1 MMLCQ
6 FFLKTKKPFRV
17 KLLRDQVNAR
27 KNTFSFKKK
36 LMSLS
41 ICNYHLLTIHTKT
54 FGHKPI
60 CLYSSL
66 SLLGNKKWGT
76 NWIKA
81 KTSKLIKKKNI
92 QNVTMTYRKIE
103 YSFDIRMKIRML
115 EVYLNLFFECIS
127 TYQIPK
133 KNQTN
138 KQPNNTIYFIRFN
151 KKIFV

>member
-1 MMLCQ
+1 MQLSSIDNTYKNIRAQANMLI
-6 FFLKTKKPFRV
+6 F
-17 KLLRDQVNAR
+17 
-27 KNTFSFKKK
+27 
-36 LMSLS
+36 
-41 ICNYHLLTIHTKT
+41 I
-54 FGHKPI
+54 
-60 CLYSSL
+60 SL

-127 TYQIPK
+127 
-133 KNQTN
+133 KN
-138 KQPNNTIYFIRFN
+138 K
-151 KKIFV
+151 